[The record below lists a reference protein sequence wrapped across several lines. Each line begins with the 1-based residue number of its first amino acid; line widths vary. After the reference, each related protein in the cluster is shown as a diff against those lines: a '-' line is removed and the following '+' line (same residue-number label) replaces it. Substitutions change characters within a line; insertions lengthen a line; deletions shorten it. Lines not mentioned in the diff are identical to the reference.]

1 MSRVNGTPQD
11 GSHGGA
17 QDGPRD
23 GSPLGSQGGPQD
35 RSPHGAQ
42 NGLPGGREDEG
53 PQTRQWNGQ
62 STERSPNGA
71 AEAEPSGAHNE
82 PRNDGRNGTR
92 KETWNGTRKET
103 RNGTRKET
111 RSGTWNGV
119 QPYGPPGT
127 PQRAGDGRPG
137 GRAGGGADPVPAPGA
152 PLPRSH
158 APLPAS
164 LPAPADPAPGLSAR
178 PAVFRTGRGRLT
190 RRAAGRGG
198 QYLALLCYLVFLAF
212 PFLWL
217 VSVAFKP
224 PRELAALH
232 PTWVPE
238 APTLDNFRQ
247 AFAQQPLLTAAANS
261 LLTAAVSA
269 VLAIVLATP
278 MAYVL
283 ARVRTRLSRAATG
296 WVVISQ
302 AFPLVLVIIPLF
314 LILKDLRL
322 VDSRFGLVLVYVVWS
337 LPFALWM
344 LTGYIRAVPR
354 ELEEAAAVDGAGRLR
369 TLVSVTA
376 PLLAP
381 GIVATGLFAF
391 ITAWNEFF
399 FALVLLKSPEKQT
412 LPVVLTH
419 FLGAEGVADLGPLA
433 AAALLA
439 TLPSLLLFTVIQR
452 RITGG
457 MLAGAVKS

>member
-1 MSRVNGTPQD
+1 MSQV
-11 GSHGGA
+11 
-17 QDGPRD
+17 
-23 GSPLGSQGGPQD
+23 
-35 RSPHGAQ
+35 
-42 NGLPGGREDEG
+42 
-53 PQTRQWNGQ
+53 
-62 STERSPNGA
+62 STVR
-71 AEAEPSGAHNE
+71 
-82 PRNDGRNGTR
+82 
-92 KETWNGTRKET
+92 
-103 RNGTRKET
+103 
-111 RSGTWNGV
+111 
-119 QPYGPPGT
+119 
-127 PQRAGDGRPG
+127 RAGRKS
-137 GRAGGGADPVPAPGA
+137 PV
-152 PLPRSH
+152 
-158 APLPAS
+158 
-164 LPAPADPAPGLSAR
+164 R
-178 PAVFRTGRGRLT
+178 PAGRRTAARRTATRTGQY
-190 RRAAGRGG
+190 AALLA
-198 QYLALLCYLVFLAF
+198 YLAFLAF

-217 VSVAFKP
+217 VSTAFKP
-224 PRELAALH
+224 PRELGSIH
-232 PTWVPE
+232 PTWIPD

-247 AFAQQPLLTAAANS
+247 AFTQQPLLAAAGNS
-261 LLTAAVSA
+261 LLAAAVSA
-269 VLAIVLATP
+269 VIAIVLATP

-283 ARVRTRLSRAATG
+283 ARHRGRLARAATG

-314 LILKDLRL
+314 LILKNLHL
-322 VDSRFGLVLVYVVWS
+322 VDSRAGLVMVYAVWS

-344 LTGYIRAVPR
+344 LTGYVRAVPP
-354 ELEEAAAVDGAGRLR
+354 EVEEAAAVDGAGRIR

-419 FLGAEGVADLGPLA
+419 FIGTEGVADLGPLA

-439 TLPSLLLFTVIQR
+439 TLPSLLLFAVIQR